1 MKEKFFSGED
11 LTGDIGIDGYCT
23 DQGSDYL
30 VVNGKVHGRAYG
42 FEETAVWNP
51 EIVFLSAPQDYS
63 AALYVAQPTGYPFY
77 AAPLFYDNLHG
88 RFMINQSGG
97 YFSLSVGRI
106 PIFRNLI
113 PKQWEKG

>member
-51 EIVFLSAPQDYS
+51 EIVFCRLLRIIRQH
-63 AALYVAQPTGYPFY
+63 FM
-77 AAPLFYDNLHG
+77 LHSRQAI
-88 RFMINQSGG
+88 RFMPLP
-97 YFSLSVGRI
+97 YFMITCTDVL
-106 PIFRNLI
+106 
-113 PKQWEKG
+113 